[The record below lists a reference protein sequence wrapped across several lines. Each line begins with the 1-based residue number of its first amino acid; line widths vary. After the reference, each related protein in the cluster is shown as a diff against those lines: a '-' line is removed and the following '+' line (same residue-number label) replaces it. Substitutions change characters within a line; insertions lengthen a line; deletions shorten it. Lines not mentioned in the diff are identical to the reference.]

1 MNIDLNTLCI
11 VALSAVSL
19 FFMGAFVRMVIRD
32 KFNSIRDKFNSIH
45 DKIEQNVVDIYSE
58 QEKLWRR
65 LNELEKCCQTRCS
78 PYPTNHIKNHYNTE
92 A

>member
-11 VALSAVSL
+11 VGLSVTTL
-19 FFMGAFVRMVIRD
+19 FFAAAFIREIIRD
-32 KFNSIRDKFNSIH
+32 KFDSVH
-45 DKIEQNVVDIYSE
+45 DKIEQNTVDLYTE

>member
-32 KFNSIRDKFNSIH
+32 KFNSIH
-45 DKIEQNVVDIYSE
+45 DKIEQNVVDIYTE

>member
-1 MNIDLNTLCI
+1 MTIDINTLCI
-11 VALSAVSL
+11 ITLSAFTL
-19 FFMGAFVRMVIRD
+19 FFMGAFVRMV
-32 KFNSIRDKFNSIH
+32 IRDKFNSIH

>member
-19 FFMGAFVRMVIRD
+19 FFMGAFVRMV
-32 KFNSIRDKFNSIH
+32 IRDKFNSIH

>member
-32 KFNSIRDKFNSIH
+32 KFNSIH

-58 QEKLWRR
+58 QEKLWKR
-65 LNELEKCCQTRCS
+65 LNELEKVCQTRCS

>member
-11 VALSAVSL
+11 VALSATTL
-19 FFMGAFVRMVIRD
+19 FFAFGFVRGIIRE
-32 KFNSIRDKFNSIH
+32 KFNTIH
-45 DKIEQNVVDIYSE
+45 DKVEQNTVDIYTE
-58 QEKLWRR
+58 QEKMWRR
-65 LNELEKCCQTRCS
+65 IVELEKCCQTKCS

>member
-1 MNIDLNTLCI
+1 MNIDLANLSI
-11 VALSAVSL
+11 VVLASTTL
-19 FFMGAFVRMVIRD
+19 FFAFGFVRGLIRE
-32 KFNSIRDKFNSIH
+32 KFNSVH
-45 DKIEQNVVDIYSE
+45 DKIEQNTVDLYTE